1 MNKKIYIE
9 ILWSSILGALSTQI
23 PYYQLRNIVSQVS
36 PENVYRYTFEVYYNN
51 NPNEVYLWFLI
62 TFCVSM
68 ILIET
73 VKIYFKK
80 KDDNK
85 E

>member
-9 ILWSSILGALSTQI
+9 ILWSTILGILSTQI
-23 PYYQLRNIVSQVS
+23 PYYQWRNLVSQVS
-36 PENVYRYTFEVYYNN
+36 PDSLPRITFEIYYGNF
-51 NPNEVYLWFLI
+51 PTEVYLWFFI